1 MNHMASVCKLDHA
14 NYAILGTRTL
24 IMQSKESYTSS
35 NLDEFLEHAPVFTLS
50 ELVQWLQ
57 KNSAKTPR
65 AAAYNFVKNRRRAG
79 RLAVVKE
86 GLYFVVR
93 PGATAMTT
101 PLDEFLIASKLAPDA
116 TLAFHTA
123 LDVLGFGHSLF
134 STHYYFSETSRRPVR
149 FRKGLFRCVTFPTA
163 LLKSRAHEF
172 GLEKVERLGQKTVT
186 TGKERTL
193 VEALE
198 HPEYCGGFEEMYRS
212 LEKIPYLQFDTL
224 VKYLD
229 LRRKKKLYAVVGFF
243 LEQHREEFHVEEPL
257 LRHLESMKPSTPDYW
272 DRSKK
277 ESAYARRWNLVVP
290 KAAMH
295 RAWEEF

>member
-1 MNHMASVCKLDHA
+1 MASPIPVYLKK
-14 NYAILGTRTL
+14 NAIMGNETL

-57 KNSAKTPR
+57 KNPAKTPR
-65 AAAYNFVKNRRRAG
+65 AAAYNFIKNRRRSG
-79 RLAVVKE
+79 QLAVVKE

-93 PGATAMTT
+93 PGATATRT

-134 STHYYFSETSRRPVR
+134 STHYYFSKTPRRPIR
-149 FRKGLFRCVTFPTA
+149 FRKALFRCVKFPTT
-163 LLKSRAHEF
+163 LLKGHAYEF
-172 GLEKVERLGQKTVT
+172 GLEKVERLGQKIVT

-193 VEALE
+193 VESLE
-198 HPEYCGGFEEMYRS
+198 HPEYSGGFEEMYRS
-212 LEKIPYLQFDTL
+212 LEKLPYLQFDTL

-229 LRRKKKLYAVVGFF
+229 LRRKKKLYAVAGFF
-243 LEQHREEFHVEEPL
+243 LEQHREEFHVEESL
-257 LRHLESMKPSTPDYW
+257 LRQLESTKPSTPDYW
-272 DRSKK
+272 DRAKK
-277 ESAYARRWNLVVP
+277 ESAFAKRWNLVVP

-295 RAWEEF
+295 REWEEF

>member
-24 IMQSKESYTSS
+24 IMQSKESYTSG

-65 AAAYNFVKNRRRAG
+65 AAAYNFVKNSRRAG

-86 GLYFVVR
+86 GLYYVVR

-134 STHYYFSETSRRPVR
+134 STHYYFSKTSRRPVR
-149 FRKGLFRCVTFPTA
+149 FRKGLFRCVTFPTT
-163 LLKSRAHEF
+163 LLKTHAHEF
-172 GLEKVERLGQKTVT
+172 GLK
-186 TGKERTL
+186 
-193 VEALE
+193 
-198 HPEYCGGFEEMYRS
+198 
-212 LEKIPYLQFDTL
+212 
-224 VKYLD
+224 
-229 LRRKKKLYAVVGFF
+229 
-243 LEQHREEFHVEEPL
+243 
-257 LRHLESMKPSTPDYW
+257 
-272 DRSKK
+272 
-277 ESAYARRWNLVVP
+277 RWNGLD
-290 KAAMH
+290 K
-295 RAWEEF
+295 RS